1 MSMFGTLQWGIVL
14 ILSVAAFVGAV
25 WGVIDASRYSPQ
37 TFVNAGKQTKTVWVV
52 LLVIAALVAFVSL
65 PAPIGQGGGIIGFL
79 GIAAVAVVGI
89 YFAGVRPKLREFG
102 PPRRNPGGGNN
113 RGGW

>member
-1 MSMFGTLQWGIVL
+1 MFAALQWGIVL

-25 WGVIDASRYSPQ
+25 WGVIDASRYTPQ
-37 TFVNAGKQTKTVWVV
+37 TFTNAGKQTKTVWVV
-52 LLVIAALVAFVSL
+52 LLVVAALIAFISL
-65 PAPIGQGGGIIGFL
+65 PAPIGQGGGIVGFL
-79 GIAAVAVVGI
+79 GIAAVVIVGI

-102 PPRRNPGGGNN
+102 PPRRGGTGGGNS